1 MDTSEK
7 QTLILENKKTLT
19 LDGVNNVESFSDNYI
34 ELSTNLGMI
43 SVEGKDLKI
52 ESLDQKTKNIY
63 VVGEICGIFY
73 SESRSSKG
81 FWNKLFK

>member
-1 MDTSEK
+1 M
-7 QTLILENKKTLT
+7 
-19 LDGVNNVESFSDNYI
+19 ESFSDNYI

-63 VVGEICGIFY
+63 VVGDIGGIFY